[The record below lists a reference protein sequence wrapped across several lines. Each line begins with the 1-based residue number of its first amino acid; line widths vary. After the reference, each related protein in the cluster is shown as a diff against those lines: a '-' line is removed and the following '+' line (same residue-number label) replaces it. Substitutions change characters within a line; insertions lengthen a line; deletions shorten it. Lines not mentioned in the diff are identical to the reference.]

1 MLCERKGVHYI
12 MLTQETVSA
21 IAEITGGTKKE
32 AKAHLDA
39 FRTVVV
45 EALERGEGVELKG
58 FVSFE
63 TKEVAERTAKNPQN
77 GEDVQVPAH
86 RKNSASLAKSLRKM

>member
-1 MLCERKGVHYI
+1 
-12 MLTQETVSA
+12 MLTQDVVKAT
-21 IAEITGGTKKE
+21 AEITGGTHKE

-45 EALERGEGVELKG
+45 GALAKGEDVALKG

-63 TKEVAERTAKNPQN
+63 SKEVAQREARNPKT
-77 GEDVQVPAH
+77 GEDVTVPAH
-86 RKNSASLAKSLRKM
+86 RKASASLSKSLRKF